1 MTVLTNARVVTP
13 AGVLAPGWVRVEGS
27 RIDSVGPGHPPS
39 GSGALED
46 LAGAWLVPGF
56 VDIHVHGGGGASMSG
71 GDAAQIVDAVRFHRQ
86 HGTTRLLV
94 SLVSAELDTM
104 LAGTAAVAALVESG
118 AAGIAGCH
126 LEGPFLNRLR
136 LGAQDPDSLLP
147 ADPEVL
153 DRLLSA
159 GRGTVRMVT
168 VAPELPGALQ
178 LIANLVAEGVV
189 PAVGHTDAVYAE
201 AVAGFQAGASVA
213 THLFNGMRPIHH
225 REPGPVAA
233 ALEQPAVVCE
243 LINDAVHVAPA
254 IVRLVAA
261 AAGPERV
268 ALVTDAIAA
277 AGVGDGDYE
286 LGRMPVRVAG
296 GVATLVGGGN
306 LAGSTLTMDRAFR
319 RAVLEVGLPIEDAVR
334 MASTTPA
341 RVLGIDGRAGGITPG
356 READMVVLDDRLEV
370 TAVMAAGDWAGP
382 LAGHAPQG
390 GGTSCKR
397 HSRGRIDSGR
407 VSCDFQ
413 ATPKRDFADGGCG
426 GSLFPPHV
434 FEGAA

>member
-1 MTVLTNARVVTP
+1 MTVLTNARLVTP
-13 AGVLAPGWVRVEGS
+13 AGVVSPGWVQVDGS
-27 RIDSVGPGHPPS
+27 RIQSVGRGHPAP
-39 GSGALED
+39 GTGPVED

-71 GDAAQIVDAVRFHRQ
+71 GDAAQVVRAARFHRQ

-94 SLVSAELDTM
+94 SLVSAGLDTM
-104 LAGTAAVAALVESG
+104 LAGTAAVAALVEGG

-126 LEGPFLNRLR
+126 LEGPFLSRLR
-136 LGAQDPDSLLP
+136 RGAQDPDSLLP

-178 LIANLVAEGVV
+178 LIANLVARGVV
-189 PAVGHTDAVYAE
+189 AGVGHTDAGYPE
-201 AVAGFQAGASVA
+201 AVAGFQAGAGVA
-213 THLFNGMRPIHH
+213 THLFNGMRPLHH
-225 REPGPVAA
+225 RHPGAVAA
-233 ALEQPAVVCE
+233 ALEHPGVVCE
-243 LINDAVHVAPA
+243 LINDGVHVAPP

-261 AAGPERV
+261 AAGSGRV

-277 AGVGDGDYE
+277 AGMGDGDYE
-286 LGRMPVRVAG
+286 LGRMPVRVKG

-341 RVLGIDGRAGGITPG
+341 RVLGMDTRVGAIAPG
-356 READMVVLDDRLEV
+356 READLVVLDDSLEV
-370 TAVMAAGDWAGP
+370 TAVMAAGDWVPGVN
-382 LAGHAPQG
+382 GAPVIAPAA
-390 GGTSCKR
+390 S
-397 HSRGRIDSGR
+397 
-407 VSCDFQ
+407 Q
-413 ATPKRDFADGGCG
+413 AVTGDA
-426 GSLFPPHV
+426 
-434 FEGAA
+434 